1 MTADKEL
8 WALFRA
14 EADEHLQ
21 ILDAGLLRLENDAQ
35 DRATLELVFRS
46 AHSLKGAARMMGA
59 LGVEREA
66 HGFEDALMAAAKH
79 GQNLEESTI
88 ERLYRDL
95 DALRAS
101 VTMALAA
108 DKSDVAPA
116 AAVIIESHV
125 ELVAPTL
132 ETLPEKS
139 ETSTG
144 ASETSTGASETST
157 GASETSTGASET
169 STGAS
174 ETSTGASETSMPAT
188 SAIVG
193 APEVEAWKIETM
205 RVDTA
210 RLDGLLAMAGELVV
224 STKRAGGGKT
234 EFESA
239 QTLREEVQKL
249 GAQQKRV
256 LRALQG
262 SLGRENAT
270 LLRDVARLLGQ
281 YEAKWDAISAIVA
294 RLQGAHDGMARL
306 ENVVGELEAAI
317 RGVRLLPLSTLFG
330 QFPRSVRDLAKAQ
343 GKRVDFSIEGGETT
357 ADKRVLEELKDPLMH
372 MIRNAVDHGIETPAA
387 RLDAGKTAVASL
399 QLRGSQTATHV
410 VIELQDDGRGL
421 DVEAIRASAL
431 TKEIATAAELAAMP
445 ARQIQD
451 LIFAPGFSTAAALTD
466 VSGRGVGLDVVRE
479 NMARLRGGIEVSS
492 RPGRGCTFR
501 LIVPLTLATTRVLL
515 VRAGAATFAL
525 PLENVAGVRLLRAAE
540 LFALQGRSSFD
551 FEAQPAPVA
560 DLSALLALETA
571 ENGAPIG
578 GDPAPCVVL
587 MCGAQRLG
595 LRVDEVVEEQE
606 IILKPLS
613 RALENL
619 RHVAGATILGT
630 GEVCLLLAP
639 AELLQIAAR
648 QSARDFQSA
657 PRVAPTTPKIAV
669 KTLLLAED
677 SIVTRTQE
685 KRILEGAGYRV
696 VTAVDGLD
704 AWQKLGAGAFDGVI
718 SDIEMPNL
726 DGLSLTAR
734 IREHPKYDELPI
746 ILVSSLA
753 SESDRRR
760 GVEVG
765 ANAYIAK
772 SDFDQKALL
781 ETLRTLV

>member
-1 MTADKEL
+1 MTDDKEL

-21 ILDAGLLRLENDAQ
+21 ILDAGLLRLENDAN

-59 LGVEREA
+59 LGVEKQA

-79 GQNLEESTI
+79 GQNLKESTV
-88 ERLYRDL
+88 ERLYHDL

-101 VTMALAA
+101 VTTALSE
-108 DKSDVAPA
+108 DKPDEIAPA
-116 AAVIIESHV
+116 AIVIESHV
-125 ELVAPTL
+125 EIVTPAS
-132 ETLPEKS
+132 ETSADKS
-139 ETSTG
+139 ETSTP
-144 ASETSTGASETST
+144 APETLADKSETLA
-157 GASETSTGASET
+157 
-169 STGAS
+169 
-174 ETSTGASETSMPAT
+174 
-188 SAIVG
+188 G
-193 APEVEAWKIETM
+193 APEISAPASAPIPAAPEEAWKIETM
-205 RVDTA
+205 RVDTG

-224 STKRAGGGKT
+224 STKRAGSGKT

-239 QTLREEVQKL
+239 QSLREEVQKL

-256 LRALQG
+256 LRLLEG
-262 SLGRENAT
+262 SLGCEGAP
-270 LLRDVARLLGQ
+270 LLRDVERLLGQ
-281 YEAKWDAISAIVA
+281 YEAKWDAMSAIIA
-294 RLQGAHDGMARL
+294 RLQSAHEGMARL

-330 QFPRSVRDLAKAQ
+330 QFPRSVRDLAKLQ
-343 GKRVDFSIEGGETT
+343 GKRVNFSIEGGETT

-372 MIRNAVDHGIETPAA
+372 MVRNAVDHGIETPAV
-387 RLDAGKTAVASL
+387 RIDAGKTAVATL

-410 VIELQDDGRGL
+410 VIELEDDGRGL
-421 DVEAIRASAL
+421 NVEAIRASAL
-431 TKEIATAAELAAMP
+431 AREIATEAELAAMP

-525 PLENVAGVRLLRAAE
+525 PLENVAGVRLLRAGE
-540 LFALQGRSSFD
+540 LFCLQGRSSFD
-551 FEAQPAPVA
+551 FEAQPTPVA
-560 DLSALLALETA
+560 DLSALLALESDETSG
-571 ENGAPIG
+571 ET
-578 GDPAPCVVL
+578 DSAPCVVL

-595 LRVDEVVEEQE
+595 LRVDTVVEEQE

-619 RHVAGATILGT
+619 RHIAGATILGT

-639 AELLQIAAR
+639 AELLHIAAG
-648 QSARDFQSA
+648 QSARGAQHA
-657 PRVAPTTPKIAV
+657 PRVAPQAQKVVA

-704 AWQKLGAGAFDGVI
+704 AWQKLGAGEFDGVI

-734 IREHPKYDELPI
+734 IRENPKYDELPI
-746 ILVSSLA
+746 ILVTSLA

-765 ANAYIAK
+765 ASAYIAK
-772 SDFDQKALL
+772 GDFDQKALL
-781 ETLRTLV
+781 ETLRTLI